1 MSTHWMNW
9 AKNNHQLQSGQ
20 TIQLPM
26 GFSMIKSIKAYQ
38 KQWPCA
44 FIASEMKSEGSNSP
58 SSGHQEQPTS
68 WITAPNTIQ
77 QPITRKWCQFTCQKS
92 TVQQKC
98 KSVLSNLPCLHLTM
112 GAQLKPF
119 SWPSM
124 LCTLAIKTNNPR
136 VQLLTTIHTRH
147 WHCSCNQSNHSL
159 ALSLSHQ
166 LSASTLWSSE
176 TMLYAAFVTNSC
188 SFTYSLSS
196 QLMSSQ
202 LWNDMSVTMLIKLL
216 SKFAMQN
223 SSQTMTQQATPP
235 PPGHCEL
242 TVSEVLHQMQTA
254 GCCWQVSSGDQV
266 HKPPTYWWRWF
277 ASQKCLWLE
286 VIHVVSSVTWFHEK
300 QSAVIQMMESGEV
313 TLWSVER
320 WVLNSPAR
328 RQHHT

>member
-1 MSTHWMNW
+1 MNW

-44 FIASEMKSEGSNSP
+44 FIDSEMKSEGSNPP

-124 LCTLAIKTNNPR
+124 LCTLAIKTNTQESSCWQPFTPDIGIALAIS
-136 VQLLTTIHTRH
+136 QIIH
-147 WHCSCNQSNHSL
+147 WHSLCLTSCQLQHFDHQKQCCMQHLWPIHVHLHIHFHLNWWAPNCEITWLSQYWSNFCPRL
-159 ALSLSHQ
+159 PYK
-166 LSASTLWSSE
+166 TLHKQW
-176 TMLYAAFVTNSC
+176 
-188 SFTYSLSS
+188 
-196 QLMSSQ
+196 
-202 LWNDMSVTMLIKLL
+202 L
-216 SKFAMQN
+216 SK
-223 SSQTMTQQATPP
+223 
-235 PPGHCEL
+235 
-242 TVSEVLHQMQTA
+242 
-254 GCCWQVSSGDQV
+254 
-266 HKPPTYWWRWF
+266 
-277 ASQKCLWLE
+277 
-286 VIHVVSSVTWFHEK
+286 
-300 QSAVIQMMESGEV
+300 
-313 TLWSVER
+313 
-320 WVLNSPAR
+320 
-328 RQHHT
+328 QHHHRQVTVNWQCQNCCVKCKQQDVVDRCHLVIKFTSLPLTD